1 METPKD
7 SPADALNKHVHKIM
21 EGLKEHY
28 EDWEEYKNMQ
38 DKLSWVSQ
46 ELNKIRTGEIKG
58 ILVNGLE
65 ELKNPPPEKLG
76 RKKKKSS
83 MWYDKTNTVNE
94 SY

>member
-7 SPADALNKHVHKIM
+7 SPADALNKQVHKIM

-58 ILVNGLE
+58 IAINGLE
-65 ELKNPPPEKLG
+65 ENREHPPKMSRE
-76 RKKKKSS
+76 RKISK
-83 MWYDKTNTVNE
+83 
-94 SY
+94 